1 MKKFLKGMLTCCFL
15 AGLAACGND
24 QEPSEGGN
32 RRDPNQQDGK
42 FYNVAV
48 QLGGDFVDES
58 DEPFTRDSGDN
69 TMVGINVTRH
79 AAGSPNETQYACGA
93 FTDINNINISLESG
107 FVYSFATTVMVDG
120 TDKYVRY
127 YEPFKFIVSGNS
139 ANEFNLQPSQINKF
153 MYAKDGSANMFHM
166 LHSGA
171 AFVDM
176 GNGRMQC
183 VCFPRL
189 DRYYGTS
196 ASYDPDA
203 NSRSGVN
210 IEMKY
215 KCFGLKFVVNK
226 IPENSYLTCRDVTST
241 TNTTNSNRLNN
252 LYFPDDLK
260 LDSNN
265 NANNPWTC
273 VYSLYN
279 LTSTDPQRLTLEF
292 TLHESGETTKTFTT
306 ETTVTA
312 NRTRVLN
319 IDISGGSSG
328 SNGNVSFK
336 MESKNLDTQDPQTVT
351 K

>member
-1 MKKFLKGMLTCCFL
+1 MKKFLTGILACSIL
-15 AGLAACGND
+15 AGLTACGND

-32 RRDPNQQDGK
+32 RRDPNQEDGK

-48 QLGGDFVDES
+48 LLGGDFVDES
-58 DEPFTRDSGDN
+58 DEPFTREGEDN
-69 TMVGINVTRH
+69 TVVGINVTRH

-93 FTDINNINISLESG
+93 FTDISNINISLESG
-107 FVYSFATTVMVDG
+107 YVYSFAATIIVDG
-120 TDKYVRY
+120 TDKYFRF
-127 YEPFKFIVSGNS
+127 YEPLRYIVSGNP
-139 ANEFNLQPSQINKF
+139 NTEFDLHTSEVNKF
-153 MYAKDGSANMFHM
+153 LYAKDGSAKMFHM

-171 AFVDM
+171 VYVNM
-176 GNGRMQC
+176 GNRNLKY

-189 DRYYGTS
+189 DRYYGSIT
-196 ASYDPDA
+196 SYDPDS

-210 IEMKY
+210 IEMRY

-226 IPENSYLTCRDVTST
+226 IPENSYLTCRDVT
-241 TNTTNSNRLNN
+241 NTTNPDRLNN

-265 NANNPWTC
+265 NTNNPWTC

-279 LTSTDPQRLTLEF
+279 LTSADPQKLTLEF
-292 TLHESGETTKTFTT
+292 TLHENGGTATKTFTT
-306 ETTVTA
+306 ETTVSA

-319 IDISGGSSG
+319 IDLSGGGSG
-328 SNGNVSFK
+328 SNGNVGFK
-336 MESKNLDTQDPQTVT
+336 MESKSLDIQDPQTVT